1 MQLYFYINSVF
12 YFLYDYMICVV
23 LFHIVMDLFICIVN
37 SIAKY
42 T

>member
-12 YFLYDYMICVV
+12 IFYMICVV